1 VAAMSTWCASLL
13 LLCSLGV
20 GAAEVFA
27 PSDIPLLDNRFRID
41 HGVKEITF
49 IIKRK
54 PGTPSVI
61 LVRPD
66 GSKLYVGR
74 VKPAEVGWLAL
85 PEHDLIT
92 LRNPMPGPWQA
103 IGEVDAE
110 NRVRL
115 LSDIRLDIE
124 ALPVQLY
131 QGEMIKLKAWLLI
144 NGQAPK
150 DKYYLTDLG
159 MSVKLQSFSDAAK
172 QEVVLDEV
180 LGRYLDDGKGLD
192 EVPGD
197 GIMTA
202 EVSLKDIPGGKYRAM
217 FSTGNQVFTRAR
229 YQDVLLYPYP
239 FSYNLMPPSEELS
252 AKLSLLIDRD
262 ELDPASVVIK
272 GSVSSNVGGLY
283 EFSETASEPKLDI
296 DFSAVT
302 EVGQHEVKATL
313 YGTTRLGRELK
324 IELPV
329 KTFNIFPPPSQPAPV
344 EPVSAATP
352 VSSADATEE
361 AVEES
366 GVNWLLLALAGGGGV
381 LMLLLGAVGFVVIQ
395 KRRALK
401 RALAAAQTENSQS
414 GQSAVKLDLNLPEQ

>member
-1 VAAMSTWCASLL
+1 MAAMSKWCAGLL
-13 LLCSLGV
+13 LLLSLG
-20 GAAEVFA
+20 ASATEVFA

-41 HGVKEITF
+41 YGVKEITF
-49 IIKRK
+49 IVKRK

-66 GSKLYVGR
+66 GSKLYVGK

-92 LRNPMPGPWQA
+92 LRNPMPGPWQV
-103 IGEVDAE
+103 IGEVDPD
-110 NRVRL
+110 NRVRI
-115 LSDIRLDIE
+115 LSDIRLDIA
-124 ALPVQLY
+124 ALPMQLY
-131 QGEMIKLKAWLLI
+131 QGEVVKLKAWLLI
-144 NGQAPK
+144 NGQPPK
-150 DKYYLTDLG
+150 DKYYLSDLG
-159 MSVKLQSFSDAAK
+159 MTVKLQSFSDASQQK
-172 QEVVLDEV
+172 VVLDQV
-180 LGRYLDDGKGLD
+180 LGHYRDDGKGLD

-202 EVSLKDIPGGKYRAM
+202 EVTLQDIPGGKYRAM
-217 FSTGNQVFTRAR
+217 FSTGNQVFVRAR

-239 FSYNLMPPSEELS
+239 FSYNLAPPSEELG

-272 GSVSSNVGGLY
+272 GSVTSNVGGLY

-296 DFSAVT
+296 DLSIIK

-329 KTFNIFPPPSQPAPV
+329 KTFNIFPPPPPPV
-344 EPVSAATP
+344 EVVSAAAP
-352 VSSADATEE
+352 ASSAESTHE
-361 AVEES
+361 APAQEM
-366 GVNWLLLALAGGGGV
+366 GWLIWVLAGGGV
-381 LMLLLGAVGFVVIQ
+381 LLVMLGGVGFVVMQ
-395 KRRALK
+395 KRRAFK
-401 RALAAAQTENSQS
+401 RALAAAQAESQQS
-414 GQSAVKLDLNLPEQ
+414 GPPAAKLDLNLPEQ